1 MRSLPTDPF
10 SLQQLLSHSHCRFTI
25 NNCFLPT
32 ISLFLGEVNL
42 KFSFYFMNRICVY
55 GLSVSILNVFLQN

>member
-32 ISLFLGEVNL
+32 ISLFLGW
-42 KFSFYFMNRICVY
+42 
-55 GLSVSILNVFLQN
+55 SID